1 MKKLQRRL
9 QRKKKPEPQ
18 ISRIT
23 NETVAE
29 HRERVLADGKKFK
42 YPHQYLRHKLV
53 INASIIGV
61 LTVIALLALGWWQ
74 LYVVRS
80 TSDFLYR
87 VTRIIPVSVANVD
100 GQRVRYSD
108 YLMRYRS
115 QEFYLRNQ
123 GQLGLSTEDSNRQL
137 DFYKRRV
144 MDSLE
149 FDIYAEKRAKD
160 LNVVVTDDDVDKTI
174 EGYRDTATGK
184 ISDKVYDSSTKAG
197 LDYSPDEIR
206 HLLRQSLVR
215 QKAAYAVDT
224 TAKKVSEKVTA
235 ELAKTQ
241 DLQIVAD
248 TLKKQ
253 GDAVQFVSP
262 GPVSK
267 NNQDSGRA
275 KTALSLKDGEI
286 AAPIISVRVDEYG
299 YYFVQRI
306 SVTDKQVTY
315 QYLVVPLST
324 LTKEFESIKKAN
336 KIKEY
341 ITLQEVS
348 QRTKDN

>member
-1 MKKLQRRL
+1 MKKLQRKF

-29 HRERVLADGKKFK
+29 HRERVLAGGKKFK
-42 YPHQYLRHKLV
+42 YPHQYLRHRLV

-61 LTVIALLALGWWQ
+61 LTIIALVALGWWQ

-87 VTRIIPVSVANVD
+87 VTRVIPVPVASVD
-100 GQRVRYSD
+100 GKQVRYSD

-123 GQLGLSTEDSNRQL
+123 GQLGISSEDSDRQL
-137 DFYKRRV
+137 NFYKRKV

-149 FDIYAEKRAKD
+149 FDVYADKRAKES
-160 LNVVVTDDDVDKTI
+160 NITVSEKDVDNTI

-206 HLLRQSLVR
+206 HILKQSLVR
-215 QKAAYAVDT
+215 QKVAYAVDT
-224 TAKKVSEKVTA
+224 KAKQVSDKVSA
-235 ELAKTQ
+235 ELQKTK
-241 DLQIVAD
+241 DLQVIAD

-253 GDAVQFVSP
+253 GDNIQFVSP

-275 KTALSLKDGEI
+275 KTALTLKDGEV

-299 YYFVQRI
+299 YYFVQRL
-306 SVTDKQVTY
+306 SATDKLVTY
-315 QYLVVPLST
+315 QYLFVPLST
-324 LTKEFESIKKAN
+324 LVKDFESIKKEQ
-336 KIKEY
+336 KIQEY
-341 ITLQEVS
+341 IKFEEVS
-348 QRTKDN
+348 QRTK

>member
-1 MKKLQRRL
+1 MKKLPRKL

-29 HRERVLADGKKFK
+29 HRERVLAGGKKFK
-42 YPHQYLRHKLV
+42 YPHQYLRHRLV
-53 INASIIGV
+53 INASIIGI
-61 LTVIALLALGWWQ
+61 LTIIALVALGWWQ

-87 VTRIIPVSVANVD
+87 VTRVVPVPVASVD
-100 GQRVRYSD
+100 GMQVRYSD

-123 GQLGLSTEDSNRQL
+123 GQLGISAEDSDRQL
-137 DFYKRRV
+137 NFYKRKV

-149 FDIYAEKRAKD
+149 FDMYAEKRAKESNI
-160 LNVVVTDDDVDKTI
+160 NVSNAEVDKTI

-206 HLLRQSLVR
+206 HILKQSLVR
-215 QKAAYAVDT
+215 QKVAYAVDT
-224 TAKKVSEKVTA
+224 KAKQVSGKVSA
-235 ELAKTQ
+235 ELQKTK
-241 DLQIVAD
+241 DLQVIAD

-253 GDAVQFVSP
+253 GNNVQFVSP

-275 KTALSLKDGEI
+275 KTALTLQDGEV

-299 YYFVQRI
+299 YYFVQRLNA
-306 SVTDKQVTY
+306 TDKLVTY

-324 LTKEFESIKKAN
+324 LGDDFASIKKQQ
-336 KIKEY
+336 KIQEY
-341 ITLQEVS
+341 IKLEEVS
-348 QRTKDN
+348 QRTK

>member
-1 MKKLQRRL
+1 MKRLQRKF

-29 HRERVLADGKKFK
+29 HRERVLAGGKKFK
-42 YPHQYLRHKLV
+42 YPHQYLRHRLV

-61 LTVIALLALGWWQ
+61 LTIIALVSLGWWQ

-87 VTRIIPVSVANVD
+87 VTRVIPVPVASVD
-100 GQRVRYSD
+100 GRQVRYSD

-123 GQLGLSTEDSNRQL
+123 GQLGISSEDSNRQL
-137 DFYKRRV
+137 DFYKRKV

-149 FDIYAEKRAKD
+149 YDIYAEKRANE
-160 LNVVVTDDDVDKTI
+160 LNVVVSDDEVDKTI

-184 ISDKVYDSSTKAG
+184 ISDTVYDSSTKAG

-215 QKAAYAVDT
+215 QKVAYAVDT
-224 TAKKVSEKVTA
+224 TANQVSEKVSV
-235 ELAKTQ
+235 ELLKTK
-241 DLQIVAD
+241 DLQLVAD

-253 GDAVQFVSP
+253 GDVVEFISP

-275 KTALSLKDGEI
+275 KTALSLKDGEV
-286 AAPIISVRVDEYG
+286 AAPIISVRVEEYG
-299 YYFVQRI
+299 YYFVQRLNA
-306 SVTDKQVTY
+306 TDKQVTY

-324 LTKEFESIKKAN
+324 LSKDFNAMKKAQ

-341 ITLQEVS
+341 ITLQEVG
-348 QRTKDN
+348 QRTKK

>member
-1 MKKLQRRL
+1 MKKIQHKLLKR
-9 QRKKKPEPQ
+9 KKPEPQ

-29 HRERVLADGKKFK
+29 HRERVLADGKRFK
-42 YPHQYLRHKLV
+42 YPHQYLRHRLV
-53 INASIIGV
+53 INASIIGLV
-61 LTVIALLALGWWQ
+61 TVIGLVVLGWWQ

-87 VTRIIPVSVANVD
+87 VTRVVPVPVASVD
-100 GQRVRYSD
+100 GKYVRYSD

-123 GQLGLSTEDSNRQL
+123 GQLGLSAEDSNRQL

-144 MDSLE
+144 MDTLE
-149 FDIYAEKRAKD
+149 FDIYAEKRAEE
-160 LNVVVTDDDVDKTI
+160 LNIAVTEDDVDKTI

-184 ISDKVYDSSTKAG
+184 ISDKAYDLSTKAG

-215 QKAAYAVDT
+215 QKVAYAIDT
-224 TAKKVSEKVTA
+224 TAKKVRDKVAA
-235 ELAKTQ
+235 ELEKSV
-241 DLQIVAD
+241 DLQAIAD
-248 TLKKQ
+248 MLKKQ
-253 GDAVQFVSP
+253 GDTVEFVSP

-275 KTALSLKDGEI
+275 KAALALRDGEI
-286 AAPIISVRVDEYG
+286 SKPIISVRVDEYG
-299 YYFVQRI
+299 YYFVQRL
-306 SVTDKQVTY
+306 SASDKQVTY

-324 LTKEFESIKKAN
+324 LTKEFESIKKSQ

-341 ITLQEVS
+341 ITLKEVK

>member
-1 MKKLQRRL
+1 MKKLQRKL
-9 QRKKKPEPQ
+9 QRKNKPEPQ

-29 HRERVLADGKKFK
+29 HRERVLAGGKKFK
-42 YPHQYLRHKLV
+42 YPHQYLRHRLV

-61 LTVIALLALGWWQ
+61 LTVIVLVALGWWQ
-74 LYVVRS
+74 LYIVRS

-87 VTRIIPVSVANVD
+87 VTRIVPVPVASVD
-100 GQRVRYSD
+100 GKQVRYSD

-123 GQLGLSTEDSNRQL
+123 GQLGISAEDSNRQL
-137 DFYKRRV
+137 DFYKRKV

-149 FDIYAEKRAKD
+149 YDVYAEKRAQELD
-160 LNVVVTDDDVDKTI
+160 VVVSSDEVDKTI

-206 HLLRQSLVR
+206 HLLKQSLVR
-215 QKAAYAVDT
+215 QKVAYAVDT
-224 TAKKVSEKVTA
+224 IAKQVSEKVSA
-235 ELAKTQ
+235 ELAKTK
-241 DLQIVAD
+241 DLQAIAD

-253 GDAVQFVSP
+253 GNNVQFVSP

-275 KTALSLKDGEI
+275 KTALNLKDGEI
-286 AAPIISVRVDEYG
+286 AAPIMSVRVDEYG
-299 YYFVQRI
+299 YYFVQRL
-306 SVTDKQVTY
+306 SATDKQVTY
-315 QYLVVPLST
+315 QYLFVPLST
-324 LTKEFESIKKAN
+324 LSKDFENMKKAQ
-336 KIKEY
+336 KIQEY
-341 ITLQEVS
+341 ITLQEVG
-348 QRTKDN
+348 QRTKSN

>member
-1 MKKLQRRL
+1 MKKLQRKL

-29 HRERVLADGKKFK
+29 HRERVLAGGKKFK
-42 YPHQYLRHKLV
+42 YPHQYLRHRLV

-61 LTVIALLALGWWQ
+61 LTVIVLVALGWWQ

-87 VTRIIPVSVANVD
+87 VTRVVPVPVASVD
-100 GQRVRYSD
+100 GRQVRYSD

-123 GQLGLSTEDSNRQL
+123 GQLGISAEDSDRQL
-137 DFYKRRV
+137 SFYKRKV

-160 LNVVVTDDDVDKTI
+160 GNITVSDDDVDKTI
-174 EGYRDTATGK
+174 DGYRDTATGK

-206 HLLRQSLVR
+206 HILKQSLVR
-215 QKAAYAVDT
+215 QKVAYAVDT
-224 TAKKVSEKVTA
+224 KAKQVSEMVSA
-235 ELAKTQ
+235 ELENVK
-241 DLQIVAD
+241 DLQLVAD

-253 GDAVQFVSP
+253 GHEVEFVSP

-267 NNQDSGRA
+267 SNQDSGRA
-275 KTALSLKDGEI
+275 KTALTLKDGEI

-299 YYFVQRI
+299 YYFVQRLNA
-306 SVTDKQVTY
+306 TDKLVTY
-315 QYLVVPLST
+315 QYLFVPLRALAKDFDSM
-324 LTKEFESIKKAN
+324 KKAQ
-336 KIKEY
+336 KIQEY
-341 ITLQEVS
+341 IKLEEVG
-348 QRTKDN
+348 QKTKNN